1 MVFNLKSTFGIANEY
16 VRDFLKNYFWR
27 NMILWNK
34 IKELYLL
41 ALVVKGY
48 LIYLS
53 RDLIVIY
60 NSQVY

>member
-1 MVFNLKSTFGIANEY
+1 MVFNLKSTFEITNEY
-16 VRDFLKNYFWR
+16 VQDFLKNYFWR

>member
-1 MVFNLKSTFGIANEY
+1 MVFNLKFTFEITNEY
-16 VRDFLKNYFWR
+16 VQDFFKNYFWR

>member
-1 MVFNLKSTFGIANEY
+1 MVFNLKSTFEITNEY
-16 VRDFLKNYFWR
+16 VQDFFKSYFWR